1 MFACMYEGTPT
12 TCMPGIQKVV
22 GYLVLWN
29 WSHRW
34 WWANMRVSRS
44 SARAVSALNHRAIS
58 NSSLFDNTQTLKS
71 LEQAGE
77 LDWWVKLL
85 QAWGAT
91 FGTQGWLL
99 VLLGMVPVL
108 ARLTCVDL
116 DQNIRSC
123 FFVSKPMAR
132 LRLGVGSSIRS
143 FVSDHASIAP
153 SCCPWCWDQI

>member
-1 MFACMYEGTPT
+1 MSGCKSRKSQWWFDYSVHA
-12 TCMPGIQKVV
+12 VS
-22 GYLVLWN
+22 YLVWVLGFEL
-29 WSHRW
+29 
-34 WWANMRVSRS
+34 VS
-44 SARAVSALNHRAIS
+44 SARAVCALNHRAIS